1 MAKGN
6 LLMGTVRG
14 KLGDNVMYVKNG
26 EQHYRKLRKEIY
38 NPRTAKQLI
47 QRAIAATVLKA
58 YGQGKEIFDHS
69 FENKRV
75 GGANQSR
82 FVSLNMRRLR
92 QYVARDINYEEAALD
107 CQGKCVSPK
116 SLTTTPF
123 AFQISEGRLTQN
135 LFVKGTDNADGEPS
149 FKLNASSNSLIVKD
163 WLAGLSIKPGDIFTL
178 VAFGINRD
186 YNYFDPDDA
195 ARLETETTLFGY
207 VTLEVIDYSQATDTI
222 YNSLYSSIF
231 KQVSGSRKINMER
244 DLVSPVILDTILGM
258 QSLSGYWVGTL
269 GCIRSRKNS
278 RARSTSYMLEPA
290 IMPWGVSST
299 LVVEAWQNTQ
309 ILAESDLILE
319 GGGAHRAPAQPDPSN
334 PRSLVGQKITN
345 NSGPIQ
351 QYLQRAEIGDT
362 AAILVNGFLAI
373 IVKDGE
379 SSGSHK
385 IYFYKCTADKADYWT
400 QYQYQLEDTKIAVT
414 AYACA
419 HVDENGDYA
428 MTDLFRDIVS
438 WLDGIEGGYTY
449 SYKGGTD
456 NYEMPV
462 CAIEI

>member
-6 LLMGTVRG
+6 LLMGTLRG
-14 KLGDNVMYVKNG
+14 KLGDSVMYVKNG

-82 FVSLNMRRLR
+82 FVSLNLRRLR

-135 LFVKGTDNADGEPS
+135 LFVQGTDNADGEPS
-149 FKLNASSNSLIVKD
+149 FKLNASSDALIVKD
-163 WLAGLSIKPGDIFTL
+163 WLAGLNIRPGDIFTF

-207 VTLEVIDYSQATDTI
+207 VTLEVIDYTRATEPIADSFFSTI
-222 YNSLYSSIF
+222 L
-231 KQVSGSRKINMER
+231 KQVSGTRKINMARE
-244 DLVSPVILDTILGM
+244 LVSPIILDTILGM
-258 QSLSGYWVGTL
+258 QSLSTYWVGTL
-269 GCIRSRKNS
+269 GCIRSKKNS

-299 LVVEAWQNTQ
+299 LIVDAWQNTQ

-319 GGGAHRAPAQPDPSN
+319 GGGAHRAPAQPDRSN

-345 NSGPIQ
+345 NDDPIED
-351 QYLQRAEIGDT
+351 YLIRAQIGAK
-362 AAILVNGFLAI
+362 AAILVNGFVAI
-373 IVKDGE
+373 IVKNGE
-379 SSGSHK
+379 SSAGHDV
-385 IYFYKCTADKADYWT
+385 YFYKCTADKADYWT
-400 QYQYQLEDTKIAVT
+400 KYQYQQEGTKTAVT

-428 MTDLFRDIVS
+428 MTDLFRDVVS
-438 WLDGIEGGYTY
+438 WLDEIAPGYTY

-456 NYEMPV
+456 IYEQPV
-462 CAIEI
+462 CAVEL

>member
-1 MAKGN
+1 
-6 LLMGTVRG
+6 MGTLRG
-14 KLGDNVMYVKNG
+14 KLGDSVMYVRNG

-69 FENKRV
+69 FESKRV

-135 LFVKGTDNADGEPS
+135 LFVQGTDNADGEPS
-149 FKLNASSNSLIVKD
+149 FKLNASSNELIVKD
-163 WLAGLSIKPGDIFTL
+163 WLAGLNIKPGDIFTFI
-178 VAFGINRD
+178 AFGINRD

-195 ARLETETTLFGY
+195 ARLVTETTQFGF

-222 YNSLYSSIF
+222 GNSLYSTIF
-231 KQVSGSRKINMER
+231 RQVSGTRKINMAR
-244 DLVSPVILDTILGM
+244 KLDANVILETIVGM
-258 QSLSGYWVGTL
+258 QSLSAYWVGTL

-278 RARSTSYMLEPA
+278 SARSTSYMLEPA

-299 LVVEAWQNTQ
+299 LIVDAWQNTQ

-334 PRSLVGQKITN
+334 PRSLVGQKITQ
-345 NSGPIQ
+345 NSEPIEE
-351 QYLQRAEIGDT
+351 YLQRAEIGDK
-362 AAILVNGFLAI
+362 AAVIVNGFVAI

-379 SSGSHK
+379 SSASHDV
-385 IYFYKCTADKADYWT
+385 YFYKCTADKADYWT
-400 QYQYQLEDTKIAVT
+400 KYQYQYDGTKIAIT

-419 HVDENGDYA
+419 YVDENGDYS
-428 MTDLFRDIVS
+428 MTDLFDDIVS
-438 WLDGIEGGYTY
+438 WLDGVAPGYTY

-456 NYEMPV
+456 IFEMPV
-462 CAIEI
+462 CAFEI

>member
-6 LLMGTVRG
+6 LLMGTLRG
-14 KLGDNVMYVKNG
+14 KLGDSVMFVKNG
-26 EQHYRKLRKEIY
+26 QQCYRKLRKDIY

-58 YGQGKEIFDHS
+58 YGQGKDIFDHS

-135 LFVKGTDNADGEPS
+135 LFIQGTDNADGEPS
-149 FKLNASSNSLIVKD
+149 FKLNASSDALIVKD
-163 WLAGLSIKPGDIFTL
+163 WLAGLGIRPGDIFTF

-222 YNSLYSSIF
+222 ANGFFSTIF
-231 KQVSGSRKINMER
+231 QQVSGSRKINMAR
-244 DLVSPVILDTILGM
+244 DLDATVTLDTIVGQ

-278 RARSTSYMLEPA
+278 RARSTSYMLEPS

-299 LVVEAWQNTQ
+299 LIVDAWQNTQ
-309 ILAESDLILE
+309 ILADSDLILE
-319 GGGAHRAPAQPDPSN
+319 GGGAYRAPAQPDPSN
-334 PRSLVGQKITN
+334 PRSLVGQNIPFSST
-345 NSGPIQ
+345 Q
-351 QYLQRAEIGDT
+351 LQEYFQRAQIGDK
-362 AAILVNGFLAI
+362 AGYLCNGFLI
-373 IVKDGE
+373 ILEKDDD
-379 SSGSHK
+379 SSGGYDV
-385 IYFYKCTADKADYWT
+385 YFYRCSPNVSYYLTR
-400 QYQYQLEDTKIAVT
+400 YQGEIENNKFHIT
-414 AYACA
+414 AYSCEK
-419 HVDENGDYA
+419 VE
-428 MTDLFRDIVS
+428 DLLLFFEDIRVQIAELEPS
-438 WLDGIEGGYTY
+438 VTLT
-449 SYKGGTD
+449 YKGGTD
-456 NYEMPV
+456 IFELPV
-462 CAIEI
+462 CATEF

>member
-6 LLMGTVRG
+6 LLMGTLRG
-14 KLGDNVMYVKNG
+14 KLGDSVMYVKNG

-47 QRAIAATVLKA
+47 QRAIAATILKA

-69 FENKRV
+69 FESKRV

-135 LFVKGTDNADGEPS
+135 LFIKGTDNADGEPS
-149 FKLNASSNSLIVKD
+149 FKLNASSSDLVVKD
-163 WLAGLSIKPGDIFTL
+163 WLTGLGIKPGDIFTF

-222 YNSLYSSIF
+222 YNSLFSTIF
-231 KQVSGSRKINMER
+231 KQVSGSRKINMAR
-244 DLVSPVILDTILGM
+244 DLVSTVIIDTILGA
-258 QSLSGYWVGTL
+258 QSLSSNWVGTL

-299 LVVEAWQNTQ
+299 LIVDAWQNTQ

-334 PRSLVGQKITN
+334 PRSLVGQKITQ
-345 NSGPIQ
+345 NSDPIEE
-351 QYLQRAEIGDT
+351 YFQRAQIGDKS
-362 AAILVNGFLAI
+362 AVMVNGFVAILVKN
-373 IVKDGE
+373 GE
-379 SSGSHK
+379 SSAGHD

-400 QYQYQLEDTKIAVT
+400 RYQYQEGETKTTVT
-414 AYACA
+414 GYACTF
-419 HVDENGDYA
+419 VDENGEYP
-428 MTDLFRDIVS
+428 MTDRFNDIVT
-438 WLDGIEGGYTY
+438 WLNEIAPGYTY

-456 NYEMPV
+456 IFQMPV
-462 CAIEI
+462 CATEI

>member
-6 LLMGTVRG
+6 LLMGTLRG
-14 KLGDNVMYVKNG
+14 KLGDSVMYVKNG

-82 FVSLNMRRLR
+82 FVSLNLRRLR

-135 LFVKGTDNADGEPS
+135 LFIQGTDNADGEPS
-149 FKLNASSNSLIVKD
+149 FKLNASSDALIVKD
-163 WLAGLSIKPGDIFTL
+163 WLASLNVRPGDIFTF
-178 VAFGINRD
+178 VAFGINRS

-207 VTLEVIDYSQATDTI
+207 VTLEVIDYTRATEPIADSYFST
-222 YNSLYSSIF
+222 IF
-231 KQVSGSRKINMER
+231 KQVSGSRKINMAR
-244 DLVSPVILDTILGM
+244 DLDATVTLDTIVGM

-278 RARSTSYMLEPA
+278 SARSTSYMLEPA

-299 LVVEAWQNTQ
+299 LIVEAWQNTQ

-334 PRSLVGQKITN
+334 PRSLVGQ
-345 NSGPIQ
+345 SVPFEDGPIVDFV
-351 QYLQRAEIGDT
+351 AHAGSGDN
-362 AAILVNGFLAI
+362 ASVIVNGYLATLEKGGDGFYVKFL
-373 IVKDGE
+373 
-379 SSGSHK
+379 
-385 IYFYKCTADKADYWT
+385 KCTADKADYWT
-400 QYQYQLEDTKIAVT
+400 CYQLGTGGETVPIT
-414 AYACA
+414 AYSCA
-419 HVDENGDYA
+419 HNDKMES
-428 MTDLFRDIVS
+428 LFDDIAAR
-438 WLDGIEGGYTY
+438 LNITGNAIYRGA
-449 SYKGGTD
+449 TD
-456 NYEMPV
+456 NFKQPV
-462 CAIEI
+462 CAFEI